1 MRLCQLSRSWMS
13 LYYYLQILPG
23 VYVNVLLLLLSLVL
37 RHQHSDIE
45 HCLLLVFLSFS
56 PSSHSPLT
64 LFPSTHSLL
73 PEVHFTTNTTYCASH
88 RPAMASSSSQQNRK
102 ASSSVDSSLPHSHD
116 SSSFVTTT
124 TERTEVIINVY
135 DLLPV
140 HTSPSPLPTTHNER
154 KKKGQT
160 NPFHL
165 PPNSP
170 ADSPPSSGPSAVP
183 SSTRA

>member
-1 MRLCQLSRSWMS
+1 MPTLPFMDVVVLLSTDTT
-13 LYYYLQILPG
+13 LPPG

-73 PEVHFTTNTTYCASH
+73 PEVHFTTNTTYCTSH

-102 ASSSVDSSLPHSHD
+102 ASSSVDSSLPHTRD
-116 SSSFVTTT
+116 SSSFVTT

-140 HTSPSPLPTTHNER
+140 HTSP
-154 KKKGQT
+154 
-160 NPFHL
+160 F
-165 PPNSP
+165 
-170 ADSPPSSGPSAVP
+170 PPSHHP
-183 SSTRA
+183 